1 MRVFFTLFLN
11 FPFLP
16 DKEEF
21 LAKINYLLILI
32 YQNLGLIGLLISSLA
47 IVAKWTSSGPSANL
61 KVLDYIYAYD
71 KIVSYKN

>member
-47 IVAKWTSSGPSANL
+47 IVAK
-61 KVLDYIYAYD
+61 
-71 KIVSYKN
+71 